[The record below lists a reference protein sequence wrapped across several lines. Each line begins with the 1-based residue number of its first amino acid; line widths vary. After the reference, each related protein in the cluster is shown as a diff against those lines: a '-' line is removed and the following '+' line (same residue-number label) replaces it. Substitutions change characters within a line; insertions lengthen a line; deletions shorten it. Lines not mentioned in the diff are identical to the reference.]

1 MNLKEDELM
10 ASDTSVETLAAQ
22 LLQAVDGLIDWGAI
36 PEDVRRKKYSIVSKR
51 VAGIAKSAKSLDEF
65 LERFLKELA
74 GDALCVSRDKAK
86 QLKDILDQVKA
97 DKKCEEEV
105 LQYIKR
111 HPYLSVVAYAARIE
125 EGR

>member
-1 MNLKEDELM
+1 M

-22 LLQAVDGLIDWGAI
+22 LLQAVDGLIDWRAI

-74 GDALCVSRDKAK
+74 GDALFVSRDKAK

>member
-1 MNLKEDELM
+1 M

-36 PEDVRRKKYSIVSKR
+36 PEDVRKKKYSIVSKR
-51 VAGIAKSAKSLDEF
+51 VAGIAKSAKSLNEF

-74 GDALCVSRDKAK
+74 GDALFVSRDKAK

-97 DKKCEEEV
+97 EKREEEV

-125 EGR
+125 